1 MSAIHRTVVRFGEQ
15 PSLRRF
21 DFSTAMDVTEPMK
34 NTPYALNKAAAEIPA
49 PMSDTDWER
58 AELAGTRM
66 LIAEE
71 SFDALV
77 QMLIDAGMLSKGC
90 AAVMF
95 DRLSGKL
102 LLHASGRSET
112 HWAIRAPELLDQATR
127 LSSKAAM
134 LRSSIGQSRS

>member
-1 MSAIHRTVVRFGEQ
+1 M
-15 PSLRRF
+15 
-21 DFSTAMDVTEPMK
+21 

-49 PMSDTDWER
+49 PMSDNDWER

-77 QMLIDAGMLSKGC
+77 QMLIDAGLVSKGC
-90 AAVMF
+90 AAVML

-127 LSSKAAM
+127 LATRAVVM
-134 LRSSIGQSRS
+134 RSSLTMRS